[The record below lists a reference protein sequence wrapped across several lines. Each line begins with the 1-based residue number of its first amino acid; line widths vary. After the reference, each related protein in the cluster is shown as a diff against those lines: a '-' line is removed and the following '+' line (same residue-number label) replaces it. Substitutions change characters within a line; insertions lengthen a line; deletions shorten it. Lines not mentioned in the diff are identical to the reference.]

1 MLAAMADLSEKE
13 GLFQV
18 GPVLSALQSKD
29 LSLPSGLFFLAR
41 PSTPPATMGCSS
53 SGSGATDSGSR

>member
-18 GPVLSALQSKD
+18 GSSLVPSNVKICLS
-29 LSLPSGLFFLAR
+29 PSGSFPRVR
-41 PSTPPATMGCSS
+41 PSTPATMACSS
-53 SGSGATDSGSR
+53 SGSGGTASGSR